1 MCEAESGENQK
12 RERALS
18 KSFMAS
24 QFLGPALLESA
35 SEFLK
40 TLMNPYNE
48 FIFSLSLKLV

>member
-1 MCEAESGENQK
+1 MCEAERGENQK

-24 QFLGPALLESA
+24 QFLGPALLESS
-35 SEFLK
+35 SEFVK
-40 TLMNPYNE
+40 TLVNPYNE